1 MSSTSAVIKR
11 LRAELLRLAEDN
23 IRQQKE
29 NERLRQTIND
39 QAATI
44 TGLFREIERRLPTPV
59 PDTDR

>member
-23 IRQQKE
+23 IRWQKE
-29 NERLRQTIND
+29 NERMRITVND

-44 TGLFREIERRLPTPV
+44 TKLFEEIVRLQARLAPGTGK
-59 PDTDR
+59 

>member
-23 IRQQKE
+23 IKQRRE

-44 TGLFREIERRLPTPV
+44 TGLFREIERRLPTPAHG
-59 PDTDR
+59 TDR

>member
-1 MSSTSAVIKR
+1 MSTASAVIKR

-44 TGLFREIERRLPTPV
+44 TGMFREIERMLPTPV
-59 PDTDR
+59 LDKDK

>member
-1 MSSTSAVIKR
+1 MSTTSAVIKR

-23 IRQQKE
+23 IRWQKE

-44 TGLFREIERRLPTPV
+44 TGLFREIERRLPTPAIG
-59 PDTDR
+59 TDK

>member
-11 LRAELLRLAEDN
+11 LRAELLRLAEEN
-23 IRQQKE
+23 IRWQKE

-44 TGLFREIERRLPTPV
+44 TGMFREIERMLPTPV
-59 PDTDR
+59 LDKDK

>member
-1 MSSTSAVIKR
+1 MSTTSAVIKR

-23 IRQQKE
+23 IRWQKE

-44 TGLFREIERRLPTPV
+44 TGMFREIERMLPTPV
-59 PDTDR
+59 LDKDK

>member
-1 MSSTSAVIKR
+1 MSTASDTIKR
-11 LRAELLRLAEDN
+11 LRAELVRLAEAN

-44 TGLFREIERRLPTPV
+44 TGLFREIERMLPS
-59 PDTDR
+59 

>member
-1 MSSTSAVIKR
+1 VSTTSAVIKR

-23 IRQQKE
+23 IRWQKE

-44 TGLFREIERRLPTPV
+44 TGMFREIERMLPTPV
-59 PDTDR
+59 LDKDK